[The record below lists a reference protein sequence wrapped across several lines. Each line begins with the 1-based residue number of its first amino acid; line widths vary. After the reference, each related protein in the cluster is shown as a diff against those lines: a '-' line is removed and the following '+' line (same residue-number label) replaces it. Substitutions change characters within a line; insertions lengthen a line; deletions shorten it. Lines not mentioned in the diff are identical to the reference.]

1 MNSTGRWL
9 AAVTRSWTARV
20 SIAAIVMLSCL
31 LGLSAPAAMA
41 DSSEAIYTGANT
53 GTTALVDGALTHT
66 TYFTATNRGGEAE
79 ESNHST
85 AGSPPAL
92 SIIDVDA
99 YSDLNAV
106 IELSNDTDEPI
117 EDLEEV
123 VTLPSA
129 QAESSAPQ
137 LRVDPS
143 RLRVGEDGLAPES
156 EAGGITIA
164 YGSSVGTYLPHAE
177 WSASTGGDWS
187 TLQALELTGSLE
199 PGETFKLTI
208 PLTLINKDEL
218 DLSSSVWVG
227 IEENILS
234 PTPAGASTRIRF
246 ARRVSDKEQGTSPL
260 AGTGQYR
267 ASSNAPETIQS
278 RMPTMQISD
287 LTISNMVTDDSTDA
301 HTASP
306 DDRLF
311 TGGNVSLDLTR
322 VKSAIRDAGWQVEA
336 DENTSDG
343 LATRYTYSS
352 DVLHP
357 TEATGSGALNGA
369 EVRVRQVISAVNSTV
384 QLGASWSPAD
394 NLDWIHDH
402 AGADV
407 ALDSADVRVEAD
419 VDTSTPGIY
428 QATYYYAPQ
437 AYYGSTGYEAAVTVE
452 VAVASSA
459 SATITGLTTL
469 QGGELQDGQFT
480 FELADASGALVATT
494 TNLADGS
501 FAFEPTQFD
510 RSSIGTSTAYTI
522 VEVVPSAPGPEDED
536 TATRDGITYDTHT
549 EHVEVRV
556 DADESGTNPVVT
568 IVTDSDGVVFSNIQ
582 GEDAPS
588 PSPSPSSSPSPGASP
603 EPGSTTSDGSADPGQ
618 EEISSGTIPLISA
631 ESSALVMGAGA
642 VMVTVG
648 TAMGLHGK
656 RR

>member
-31 LGLSAPAAMA
+31 LGLSVPAAMA
-41 DSSEAIYTGANT
+41 DSSEAIYTGANANT
-53 GTTALVDGALTHT
+53 AALVDGALTHT
-66 TYFTATNRGGEAE
+66 TYFTATNRGGDTE

-92 SIIDVDA
+92 SIIDVDT

-117 EDLEEV
+117 EDLKQV
-123 VTLPSA
+123 VALPSA
-129 QAESSAPQ
+129 QAAEAGVPQ

-143 RLRVGEDGLAPES
+143 RVRAGEDGLAPES

-164 YGSSVGTYLPHAE
+164 YGSSVGAYLPHAE
-177 WSASTGGDWS
+177 WSASVGGDWS

-199 PGETFKLTI
+199 PGETFRLTI
-208 PLTLINKDEL
+208 ALTLINKDEL
-218 DLSSSVWVG
+218 DLSGSVWVG

-234 PTPAGASTRIRF
+234 PATAGASTRIRF
-246 ARRVSDKEQGTSPL
+246 ARRVTGNEQGTSPL
-260 AGTGQYR
+260 SGNGQYR
-267 ASSNAPETIQS
+267 ASSNAPEIIQS

-343 LATRYTYSS
+343 LAARYTYPS
-352 DVLHP
+352 DLFHP

-407 ALDSADVRVEAD
+407 ALDSADVRVETN

-452 VAVASSA
+452 VAVAT
-459 SATITGLTTL
+459 SATATVTGLTTL

-510 RSSIGTSTAYTI
+510 RNSIGTSTAYTI
-522 VEVVPSAPGPEDED
+522 VQLVPTGAQNAG
-536 TATRDGITYDTHT
+536 TATGGGITYDTHT

-556 DADESGTNPVVT
+556 GADESGTNPVVT